1 MIAAT
6 MPQPISHWEPDNPAF
21 WESDGERIARKNLIL
36 SVPALVLAFA
46 VWMLWSA
53 VVAHLPHIG
62 FRFTTNQLFWLVAL
76 PGLSGAMLR
85 LMFSFMVPIFGG
97 RAWTAFSTALLLVPV
112 IGIAVAV
119 QDPATSYPQF
129 LLLALAAG
137 IGGGNFASNMANLS
151 FFFPT
156 ARKGAALGL
165 NAGIGNLGVGLAQLV
180 VPLVIGA
187 AVFGAFSGAPQT
199 WTDGVDT
206 RQVWLQ
212 NAGLIWVPFIVLA
225 ATAAWYGMDDIA
237 ALKSTFPEQAVVF
250 VRKHNWILSWLYL
263 GTFGSFIGFAA
274 GFPLLAD
281 IEFSMHSTLGY
292 AFAGPL
298 AAAIARPA
306 GGWLADRIGG
316 GRVALTSFIIMAVAS
331 GGLLA
336 TLPIAGGGGSYAGF
350 LVLFAVLFL
359 ASGAGNGAVFQMIP
373 VVFVNDRQRAAHD
386 AESLKR
392 ARHDGMIEGAAAI
405 GFASAIGA
413 FGGFVIP
420 KSFGTAI
427 SLTGGTH
434 AALYMFM
441 AFYASCIALTW
452 WYYVRRNAEMPC

>member
-1 MIAAT
+1 MVT
-6 MPQPISHWEPDNPAF
+6 VLRPITHWEPDNPAF
-21 WESDGERIARKNLIL
+21 WEKVGVRIARKNLVL
-36 SVPALVLAFA
+36 SVPPLVLAFA

-53 VVAHLPHIG
+53 MVVHLPHVG
-62 FRFTTNQLFWLVAL
+62 FRFTANQLFWLAAL
-76 PGLSGAMLR
+76 PGLSGATLR
-85 LMFSFMVPIFGG
+85 LLFSFMVPIFGG

-112 IGIAVAV
+112 IGAAAAV
-119 QDPATSYPQF
+119 QDTATTYPQF

-151 FFFPT
+151 FFYPT

-165 NAGIGNLGVGLAQLV
+165 NAGLGNLGVGLAQLV
-180 VPLVIGA
+180 VPLVIGS
-187 AVFGAFSGAPQT
+187 AVFGALSGSPQV
-199 WTDGVDT
+199 WIDGTDT

-212 NAGLIWVPFIVLA
+212 NAGLVWVPFIVLA
-225 ATAAWYGMDDIA
+225 AAAAWYGMDDIA
-237 ALKSTFPEQAVVF
+237 SLRSSFAEQAVVF

-263 GTFGSFIGFAA
+263 GTFGSFIGFSA

-281 IEFSMHSTLGY
+281 IEFSSYSSLGY
-292 AFAGPL
+292 VFAGPL

-316 GRVALTSFIIMAVAS
+316 GRVALASFIVMAAAC

-336 TLPIAGGGGSYAGF
+336 TLPVGGGGGSYAGF
-350 LVLFAVLFL
+350 LTLFAVLFL

-373 VVFVNDRQRAAHD
+373 VVFVNDRQRSVQDPEALKLAHH
-386 AESLKR
+386 E
-392 ARHDGMIEGAAAI
+392 GVIEGAAAI

-420 KSFGTAI
+420 KSFGTSI

-441 AFYASCIALTW
+441 VFYASCIALTW
-452 WYYVRRNAEMPC
+452 WYYARKNAEMPC